1 MHAHINNTKSSLR
14 VLLQIPIFLGTY
26 FSLKIYKNGYENLW
40 HKLTNC
46 ANPVTF
52 TIKGIKDIVFSPAS
66 QQMLV
71 CCDLLNRSVKA
82 WIEGRLL
89 RARLNPL
96 VELHLIVSAL
106 WGHKFSSCWVSYWSE
121 RSNLKFGKTL
131 QLSSPCK
138 SFTWEMRCKS
148 SIVQLLHLIVINV
161 TYTS

>member
-1 MHAHINNTKSSLR
+1 
-14 VLLQIPIFLGTY
+14 
-26 FSLKIYKNGYENLW
+26 
-40 HKLTNC
+40 
-46 ANPVTF
+46 
-52 TIKGIKDIVFSPAS
+52 
-66 QQMLV
+66 MLV
-71 CCDLLNRSVKA
+71 CCDLLNNSVKA

-106 WGHKFSSCWVSYWSE
+106 WGHKFFSCWVSYWSE

-161 TYTS
+161 TYTKLDCIILPFLNLFIHLQCLNSPIPYQSTYSSPFFLLCLLTMS

>member
-1 MHAHINNTKSSLR
+1 
-14 VLLQIPIFLGTY
+14 
-26 FSLKIYKNGYENLW
+26 
-40 HKLTNC
+40 
-46 ANPVTF
+46 
-52 TIKGIKDIVFSPAS
+52 
-66 QQMLV
+66 MLV
-71 CCDLLNRSVKA
+71 CCDLLNRSVRA

-161 TYTS
+161 TYTKLDCIILPFLNLFIHLQCLNSPIPYQSTYSSPFFLLCLLTMS